1 MLDVRHTDAACHEVH
16 AVQLLNHV
24 PFDASCLSKHVT
36 RELQSLATTRNPLD
50 SKHEAFIV
58 CLVCDLL
65 VGAALKPI
73 EDLWDM
79 EGRNVKLESNL
90 TDGAA
95 IYTLM
100 LLGMF

>member
-1 MLDVRHTDAACHEVH
+1 M
-16 AVQLLNHV
+16 
-24 PFDASCLSKHVT
+24 
-36 RELQSLATTRNPLD
+36 
-50 SKHEAFIV
+50 
-58 CLVCDLL
+58 
-65 VGAALKPI
+65 KPI